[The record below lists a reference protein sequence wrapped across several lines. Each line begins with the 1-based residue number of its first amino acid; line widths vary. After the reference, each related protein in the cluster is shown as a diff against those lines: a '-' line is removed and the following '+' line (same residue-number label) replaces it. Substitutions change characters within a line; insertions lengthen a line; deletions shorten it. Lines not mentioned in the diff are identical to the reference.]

1 MSARE
6 ALIFD
11 VNEGKS
17 VSEAAAD
24 HGVARS
30 CAYKW
35 VARFEEDGWSGLE
48 ERSRRPELSPSRM
61 RQEQIDALVD
71 LKKRH
76 PQFGPAK
83 LVAMLEELS
92 GGHVMAVSTAGEI
105 LSRRG
110 LVERRRARRSPGRIE
125 HVPFDV
131 AGAGDTMTAD
141 FKGEFRLLNRSL
153 CFPLTVADPVSRYVA
168 DIRAL
173 PSTHMAPVKQAFERI
188 FREHGIPRQMVTDNG
203 TPFCG
208 SLSLGGLTQL
218 SRWWIE
224 LGIVPVRIQP
234 GHPQQNGIH
243 ERMHRTLK
251 DWIRRHPRLSLRAQQ
266 RCFNDF
272 RREFNHVRP
281 HEGLGQKTPSTTYR
295 PYRPW
300 SERPRSIEYNSNMDV
315 RLVNANG
322 EIKWNGK
329 LIFTS
334 QTLIGAHVGLVRVDN
349 SLLAIQFG
357 VVRLGYLDELAGRVV
372 NRKPPTE
379 TKE

>member
-35 VARFEEDGWSGLE
+35 MARFEKDGWAGLQ
-48 ERSRRPELSPSRM
+48 ERSRRPELSPSRTTQD
-61 RQEQIDALVD
+61 RIDALVD

-83 LVAMLEELS
+83 LVAILES
-92 GGHVMAVSTAGEI
+92 RHGSHVMAVSTAGEI

-110 LVERRRARRSPGRIE
+110 LVEKRRVRHSPGRIE
-125 HVPFDV
+125 HAPFEV

-153 CFPLTVADPVSRYVA
+153 CYPLTSADPVSRYVM

-173 PSTHMAPVKQAFERI
+173 PSTHMAPVKRAFERI
-188 FREHGIPRQMVTDNG
+188 FREHGIPRQIITDNG

-224 LGIVPVRIQP
+224 LGVVPVRIQP
-234 GHPQQNGIH
+234 GRPQQNGIH

-251 DWIRRHPRLSLRAQQ
+251 DWIRRHRRLSLTTQQ
-266 RCFNDF
+266 QCFNEF
-272 RREFNHVRP
+272 RREFNDVRP
-281 HEGLGQKTPSTTYR
+281 HESLGQKPPSTAYR

-300 SERPRSIEYNSNMDV
+300 ATRPRSIDYDTNMDV

-329 LIFTS
+329 SIFMS
-334 QTLIGAHVGLVRVDN
+334 ETLIGAHVGLLRVHN

-357 VVRLGYLDELAGRVV
+357 IVRVGYLDELAGRVF
-372 NRKPPTE
+372 NRKPPADE
-379 TKE
+379 KE

>member
-1 MSARE
+1 
-6 ALIFD
+6 

-17 VSEAAAD
+17 VAEAAAD

-30 CAYKW
+30 CAHKW
-35 VARFEEDGWSGLE
+35 LARFKSEGWAGLE
-48 ERSRRPELSPSRM
+48 ERSRRPELSPSRITEE
-61 RQEQIDALVD
+61 RIDELID

-83 LVAMLEELS
+83 LVTMLEARH

-110 LVERRRARRSPGRIE
+110 LVEKQRSHPSAGRIE
-125 HVPFDV
+125 HPAFEVR
-131 AGAGDTMTAD
+131 GAGDTMTTD

-153 CFPLTVADPVSRYVA
+153 CFPLTAADPVSRVVV
-168 DIRAL
+168 DVRAL
-173 PSTHMAPVKQAFERI
+173 PSRHMTPVQKAFERI
-188 FREHGIPRQMVTDNG
+188 FREHGIPRQMVNDNG

-208 SLSLGGLTQL
+208 SSSLGGLTRL

-234 GHPQQNGIH
+234 GRPQQNGIH

-251 DWIRRHPRLSLRAQQ
+251 DWIRRHPHSSLEAQQ
-266 RCFNDF
+266 RSFNAF
-272 RREFNHVRP
+272 RREFNEVRP
-281 HEGLGQKTPSTTYR
+281 HASLGQKTPSSAYR

-300 SERPRSIEYNSNMDV
+300 SERPRSIEYDTNMDV

-329 LIFTS
+329 PIFTS
-334 QTLIGAHVGLVRVDN
+334 EALIGARVGLLRVDN
-349 SLLAIQFG
+349 SLLAIHLG
-357 VVRLGYLDELAGRVV
+357 IVRLGYLDELAGRVF
-372 NRKPPTE
+372 NRKPPTDTDE
-379 TKE
+379 

>member
-35 VARFEEDGWSGLE
+35 VARFEKDGWAGLE
-48 ERSRRPELSPSRM
+48 ERSRRPELSPSRTT
-61 RQEQIDALVD
+61 QERIEQLVN

-83 LVAMLEELS
+83 LVAMLETRH

-110 LVERRRARRSPGRIE
+110 LVEKRRVRHSPGRIE
-125 HVPFDV
+125 HAPFEV

-153 CFPLTVADPVSRYVA
+153 CFALTVADPVSRYVA

-173 PSTHMAPVKQAFERI
+173 PSTHMAPVKRAFERI

-234 GHPQQNGIH
+234 GRPQQNGIH

-251 DWIRRHPRLSLRAQQ
+251 DWIRRHRRSSLQAQQ
-266 RCFNDF
+266 RCFNEF

-281 HEGLGQKTPSTTYR
+281 HQSLGQKTPSTAYR

-300 SERPRSIEYNSNMDV
+300 STRQRSIEYDTNMDV

-329 LIFTS
+329 SIFTS
-334 QTLIGAHVGLVRVDN
+334 ETLIGAHVGLLRVDN

-357 VVRLGYLDELAGRVV
+357 VMRLGYLDELAGRVV
-372 NRKPPTE
+372 NRKPPTDA
-379 TKE
+379 KE